1 MRNFKLFIIL
11 LLGITISLSA
21 CSNES
26 KNIVKPDNEKEMNE
40 SEENKTKDEEESDTE
55 DKQNAPSVQIEMEG
69 QVTYEDHT
77 LTVEGKTNL
86 LPDSNVFVYPQA
98 FGSASFIGVSGS
110 ATVEQDGTFLYETKV
125 PEEYNYGLFVDIRF
139 RPEDATNES
148 VKEFYGEYGENI
160 EGPMTS
166 LYESDEKVRKQALT
180 EVYLPVKNG
189 EAVTKEIE
197 TPEWQV
203 PDDYGDPNVRMD
215 ANVTYDDQLIYIKG
229 ESNLLEGSELM
240 LTLLSP
246 EGSLTGV
253 GGRAN
258 VKPDGSFFT
267 VLDRDSYEE
276 ELNNHTFRVTFA
288 PSEYSWE
295 TIRNNY
301 GDQGEK
307 ITGEH
312 LKEKLNDQ
320 EAELLIDLGGEKA
333 NVVE

>member
-1 MRNFKLFIIL
+1 MRNFKLFLIL
-11 LLGITISLSA
+11 LLGITFFLSA

-26 KNIVKPDNEKEMNE
+26 QNHVKTDDEKEMDE
-40 SEENKTKDEEESDTE
+40 TEENKTNDEEESHTE
-55 DKQNAPSVQIEMEG
+55 DKQNAPSVHIEMEG

-98 FGSASFIGVSGS
+98 FGGVSFIGVSGS
-110 ATVEQDGTFLYETKV
+110 AIVEQDGTFVYETKV
-125 PEEYNYGLFVDIRF
+125 PEEYNYGLFVNIRF
-139 RPEDATNES
+139 RPEDSINDSA
-148 VKEFYGEYGENI
+148 KEFYGEYGENL
-160 EGPMTS
+160 EGPMIS

-189 EAVTKEIE
+189 EAITKEIE

-253 GGRAN
+253 NGWAS

-276 ELNNHTFRVTFA
+276 ELDSHKFRLIFA
-288 PSEYSWE
+288 PSKYSWE

-301 GDQGEK
+301 GDSGEK

-312 LKEKLNDQ
+312 VKEKLNDQ
-320 EAELLIDLGGEKA
+320 EAELLIDIGGEKA
-333 NVVE
+333 NTEE